1 MIFMLRGNL
10 VLCKYLTFFR
20 DIQLKLRHTNPKRE
34 LKACLCIS
42 LLSDSLSALIYIY
55 KNIYVYIYILK
66 RKKICTKQPLSG
78 VNVPMHSIFQ
88 NPLVNFMKIY
98 LPKNCELFYPDSHE

>member
-1 MIFMLRGNL
+1 M
-10 VLCKYLTFFR
+10 
-20 DIQLKLRHTNPKRE
+20 
-34 LKACLCIS
+34 
-42 LLSDSLSALIYIY
+42 
-55 KNIYVYIYILK
+55 YIYILK

-98 LPKNCELFYPDSHE
+98 LPKNCELFYPDSHEWPRHSFSQQCQNNIKHTSDENEEKYKLGDY